1 MVCVTIKIYSF
12 KDTRFFILKIYII
25 KQLINMIERSLA
37 LFFGLVVGLMGY
49 IFSTKKKSI
58 KENFLPPMTFKV
70 DRVAA
75 PNEDFAHKGEFW
87 SVPGTFQSLVAP
99 RSASVQY
106 GSQIQYNLPPESLL
120 AYRSDTPFAND
131 GLLLTTGEGDIVQPV
146 TYDRFMFSNKRSR
159 LREQGDPI
167 RGDLPIIPHN
177 SDWFRPSVQPHIDL
191 KEGAMQ
197 VMGGFDNETNNQ
209 LSLLMAASA
218 GNALQTFGGMNFS
231 GEDGLSA
238 QMGAFM
244 RSPVYSSSSSDT
256 NNTDANLSKFMS
268 AAPQGSNIVQGFAA
282 TGMVPQYMTASNMG
296 MFSGYQ
302 SPQLLAPMPTV
313 DNVGVFSSVGMV
325 PQSAVQLERS
335 GDINVMRG

>member
-1 MVCVTIKIYSF
+1 
-12 KDTRFFILKIYII
+12 
-25 KQLINMIERSLA
+25 MIERSLA
-37 LFFGLVVGLMGY
+37 ILIGLIIGLFGY
-49 IFSTKKKSI
+49 IVSKKKNI
-58 KENFLPPMTFKV
+58 KENFLPSMTYKV
-70 DRVAA
+70 DKVAA
-75 PNEDFAHKGEFW
+75 PNQDFAHKGEFW

-120 AYRSDTPFAND
+120 AYRFDTPFAND
-131 GLLLTTGEGDIVQPV
+131 GLLTTGEGDIVQPV

-159 LREQGDPI
+159 LREHGDPI

-218 GNALQTFGGMNFS
+218 GNAMQTFGGMNFS

-238 QMGAFM
+238 NMGAFM
-244 RSPVYSSSSSDT
+244 RSPVSNSSPV
-256 NNTDANLSKFMS
+256 TDSTDKNLQKFMS
-268 AAPQGSNIVQGFAA
+268 AAPQGSNVTQGFAA
-282 TGMVPQYMTASNMG
+282 TGMVPQYS
-296 MFSGYQ
+296 FSGIDSLPNVLSTQGMLQQ
-302 SPQLLAPMPTV
+302 S
-313 DNVGVFSSVGMV
+313 MV
-325 PQSAVQLERS
+325 QIERS

>member
-1 MVCVTIKIYSF
+1 
-12 KDTRFFILKIYII
+12 
-25 KQLINMIERSLA
+25 MIERSIS
-37 LFFGLVVGLMGY
+37 LFFGLLVGIMGY
-49 IFSTKKKSI
+49 IYATKKKII
-58 KENFLPPMTFKV
+58 KENFLPSMTYKV

-146 TYDRFMFSNKRSR
+146 TYDRFMFSNKKSR
-159 LREQGDPI
+159 LREHGDPI

-177 SDWFRPSVQPHIDL
+177 SDWFRPSVQPHLDL

-209 LSLLMAASA
+209 LSMLMAASA
-218 GNALQTFGGMNFS
+218 GNAMQTFGGMNFS
-231 GEDGLSA
+231 GQDGLA
-238 QMGAFM
+238 ANMGAFM
-244 RSPVYSSSSSDT
+244 RSPVYSSSSSSPAET
-256 NNTDANLSKFMS
+256 TDVNLMKFMS
-268 AAPQGSNIVQGFAA
+268 AAPQGSNMVQGFAA
-282 TGMVPQYMTASNMG
+282 TGMVPSFDGNHRTSNMG
-296 MFSGYQ
+296 
-302 SPQLLAPMPTV
+302 
-313 DNVGVFSSVGMV
+313 VFSTQGML
-325 PQSAVQLERS
+325 PQSAVQIERS

>member
-1 MVCVTIKIYSF
+1 
-12 KDTRFFILKIYII
+12 
-25 KQLINMIERSLA
+25 MIERSLS
-37 LFFGLVVGLMGY
+37 LFFGLLVGIMGY
-49 IFSTKKKSI
+49 IYANKRKII
-58 KENFLPPMTFKV
+58 KENFLPSMSYKV

-146 TYDRFMFSNKRSR
+146 TYDRFMFSNKKSR
-159 LREQGDPI
+159 LREHGDPI

-177 SDWFRPSVQPHIDL
+177 SDWFRPSVQPHLDL

-209 LSLLMAASA
+209 LSMLMAASA
-218 GNALQTFGGMNFS
+218 GNAMQTFGGMNFS
-231 GEDGLSA
+231 GQDGLSA
-238 QMGAFM
+238 NMGAFM
-244 RSPVYSSSSSDT
+244 RSPVYNSSSSSSPAET
-256 NNTDANLSKFMS
+256 TDANLMKFMS
-268 AAPQGSNIVQGFAA
+268 AAPQGSNMVQGFAA
-282 TGMVPQYMTASNMG
+282 TGMVPSFDDHQRQPQYSNM
-296 MFSGYQ
+296 S
-302 SPQLLAPMPTV
+302 
-313 DNVGVFSSVGMV
+313 VFSTQGML
-325 PQSAVQLERS
+325 PQSAVQIERS

>member
-1 MVCVTIKIYSF
+1 
-12 KDTRFFILKIYII
+12 
-25 KQLINMIERSLA
+25 MIQRSLA
-37 LFFGLVVGLMGY
+37 LFFGLIVGLMGY
-49 IFSTKKKSI
+49 IYSTKKKYI
-58 KENFLPPMTFKV
+58 KENFLPSMTYKV

-87 SVPGTFQSLVAP
+87 SVPGTYQSLVAP

-146 TYDRFMFSNKRSR
+146 TYDRFMFSNKKSR
-159 LREQGDPI
+159 LREHGDPI

-218 GNALQTFGGMNFS
+218 GNAMQTFGGMNFS

-238 QMGAFM
+238 NMGAFM
-244 RSPVYSSSSSDT
+244 RSPVYSSNNSTSFAD
-256 NNTDANLSKFMS
+256 NTDANLMKFMS

-282 TGMVPQYMTASNMG
+282 TGMVPQYMTESNMG
-296 MFSGYQ
+296 LFANLGFAP
-302 SPQLLAPMPTV
+302 PQLQLAPQSTV
-313 DNVGVFSSVGMV
+313 DNVGIFSSLGML
-325 PQSAVQLERS
+325 PQGAVQIERS

>member
-1 MVCVTIKIYSF
+1 MIQQV
-12 KDTRFFILKIYII
+12 
-25 KQLINMIERSLA
+25 INMIERSLTILIGLIIG
-37 LFFGLVVGLMGY
+37 LFGY
-49 IFSTKKKSI
+49 IVSKKKNI
-58 KENFLPPMTFKV
+58 KENFLPSMTYKV
-70 DRVAA
+70 DKVAA
-75 PNEDFAHKGEFW
+75 PNQDFAHKGEFW

-120 AYRSDTPFAND
+120 AYRFDTPFAND
-131 GLLLTTGEGDIVQPV
+131 GLLTTGEGDIVQPV

-159 LREQGDPI
+159 LREHGDPI

-218 GNALQTFGGMNFS
+218 GNAMQTFGGMNFS

-238 QMGAFM
+238 NMGAFM
-244 RSPVYSSSSSDT
+244 RSPVSNSSPV
-256 NNTDANLSKFMS
+256 TDSTDKNLQKFMS
-268 AAPQGSNIVQGFAA
+268 AAPQGSNVTQGFAA
-282 TGMVPQYMTASNMG
+282 TGMVPQYS
-296 MFSGYQ
+296 FSGIDSLPNVLSTQGMLQQ
-302 SPQLLAPMPTV
+302 S
-313 DNVGVFSSVGMV
+313 MV
-325 PQSAVQLERS
+325 QIERS

>member
-1 MVCVTIKIYSF
+1 
-12 KDTRFFILKIYII
+12 
-25 KQLINMIERSLA
+25 MIERSLT
-37 LFFGLVVGLMGY
+37 LILGLIVGLLGY
-49 IFSTKKKSI
+49 IYSTKRKTI
-58 KENFLPPMTFKV
+58 KENFLPSMTYKV

-87 SVPGTFQSLVAP
+87 SVPGTYQSLVSP
-99 RSASVQY
+99 RSASMGY
-106 GSQIQYNLPPESLL
+106 GSQIQYNLPPENVL
-120 AYRSDTPFAND
+120 AYRSETPFAND
-131 GLLLTTGEGDIVQPV
+131 GLLTTEEGDIVQPI

-159 LREQGDPI
+159 LREHGDPI

-218 GNALQTFGGMNFS
+218 GNAMQTFGGVDFS
-231 GEDGLSA
+231 GNDGLGA

-244 RSPVYSSSSSDT
+244 RSPDNYSSSGYGY
-256 NNTDANLSKFMS
+256 NTDSNLAKYMS
-268 AAPQGSNIVQGFAA
+268 AAPQGSNVVQGFSA
-282 TGMVPQYMTASNMG
+282 TGMIPQYTDIPGVTLDNTGAFSN
-296 MFSGYQ
+296 
-302 SPQLLAPMPTV
+302 L
-313 DNVGVFSSVGMV
+313 GMV
-325 PQSAVQLERS
+325 PQSSVMVERS

>member
-1 MVCVTIKIYSF
+1 
-12 KDTRFFILKIYII
+12 
-25 KQLINMIERSLA
+25 MIERSLTILIGLIIG
-37 LFFGLVVGLMGY
+37 LFGY
-49 IFSTKKKSI
+49 IVSKKKNI
-58 KENFLPPMTFKV
+58 KENFLPSMTYKV
-70 DRVAA
+70 DKVAA
-75 PNEDFAHKGEFW
+75 PNQDFAHKGEFW
-87 SVPGTFQSLVAP
+87 SVPGTFQSLVSP

-120 AYRSDTPFAND
+120 AYRFDTPFAND
-131 GLLLTTGEGDIVQPV
+131 GLLTTGEGDIVQPV

-159 LREQGDPI
+159 LREHGDPI

-218 GNALQTFGGMNFS
+218 GNAMQTFGGMNFS

-238 QMGAFM
+238 NMGAFM
-244 RSPVYSSSSSDT
+244 RSPVSNSSPV
-256 NNTDANLSKFMS
+256 TDSTDKNLQKFMS
-268 AAPQGSNIVQGFAA
+268 AAPQGSNVTQGFAA
-282 TGMVPQYMTASNMG
+282 TGMVPQYS
-296 MFSGYQ
+296 FSGIDSLPNVLSTQGMLQQ
-302 SPQLLAPMPTV
+302 S
-313 DNVGVFSSVGMV
+313 MV
-325 PQSAVQLERS
+325 QIERS

>member
-1 MVCVTIKIYSF
+1 
-12 KDTRFFILKIYII
+12 
-25 KQLINMIERSLA
+25 MIERSLA
-37 LFFGLVVGLMGY
+37 LFFGLIVGIVGY
-49 IFSTKKKSI
+49 IYSTKKKTI
-58 KENFLPPMTFKV
+58 KENFLPSMTYKV

-87 SVPGTFQSLVAP
+87 SVPGTYQSLVAP

-131 GLLLTTGEGDIVQPV
+131 GLLLSTGEGDIVQPV
-146 TYDRFMFSNKRSR
+146 TYDRFMFSNKKSR
-159 LREQGDPI
+159 LREHGDPI

-177 SDWFRPSVQPHIDL
+177 SDWFRPSVHPHIDL

-218 GNALQTFGGMNFS
+218 GNAMQTFGGMNFS

-238 QMGAFM
+238 NMGAYM
-244 RSPVYSSSSSDT
+244 RSPVYNSSYSNT
-256 NNTDANLSKFMS
+256 EGNTDVNLMKFMS
-268 AAPQGSNIVQGFAA
+268 AAPQGSNVVQGFAA
-282 TGMVPQYMTASNMG
+282 TGMVPQYLTANNMG
-296 MFSGYQ
+296 LFSNLGVA
-302 SPQLLAPMPTV
+302 PLATAE
-313 DNVGVFSSVGMV
+313 NVGVFSTQGMV
-325 PQSAVQLERS
+325 PQSIVQLERS

>member
-1 MVCVTIKIYSF
+1 
-12 KDTRFFILKIYII
+12 
-25 KQLINMIERSLA
+25 MIERSLA
-37 LFFGLVVGLMGY
+37 LLFGMIVGLMGY
-49 IFSTKKKSI
+49 LLSTNKKKSI
-58 KENFLPPMTFKV
+58 KENFLPSMTYKV

-87 SVPGTFQSLVAP
+87 SVPGTYQSLVAP

-106 GSQIQYNLPPESLL
+106 GSQIQYNLPAESLL
-120 AYRSDTPFAND
+120 AYRSNTPFAND
-131 GLLLTTGEGDIVQPV
+131 GLLTTGEGDIVQPV

-159 LREQGDPI
+159 LREHGDPI

-209 LSLLMAASA
+209 LSLLMSASA

-238 QMGAFM
+238 NMGAFM
-244 RSPVYSSSSSDT
+244 RSPMDSRSSGMTSSMDT
-256 NNTDANLSKFMS
+256 TDANLMKFMS

-282 TGMVPQYMTASNMG
+282 TGMVPQYMTATNMG
-296 MFSGYQ
+296 LFPST
-302 SPQLLAPMPTV
+302 PQITAN
-313 DNVGVFSSVGMV
+313 NVGVFSTMGMI
-325 PQSAVQLERS
+325 PQNTVAVERS

>member
-1 MVCVTIKIYSF
+1 
-12 KDTRFFILKIYII
+12 
-25 KQLINMIERSLA
+25 MIEKSLA
-37 LFFGLVVGLMGY
+37 LFFGLIVGLIGY
-49 IFSTKKKSI
+49 IYATKKKFI
-58 KENFLPPMTFKV
+58 KENFLPSMTYKV

-87 SVPGTFQSLVAP
+87 SVPGTYQSLVAP

-146 TYDRFMFSNKRSR
+146 TYDRFMFSNKKSR
-159 LREQGDPI
+159 LREHGDPI

-197 VMGGFDNETNNQ
+197 VMGGFDNDTNNQ

-238 QMGAFM
+238 HMGEFM
-244 RSPVYSSSSSDT
+244 RSPVSYSSTTSSADT
-256 NNTDANLSKFMS
+256 TDANLSKFMS

-296 MFSGYQ
+296 LFSSMG
-302 SPQLLAPMPTV
+302 LAPQITSE
-313 DNVGVFSSVGMV
+313 NVGVFSTLGMV
-325 PQSAVQLERS
+325 PQSAVQIERS

>member
-1 MVCVTIKIYSF
+1 
-12 KDTRFFILKIYII
+12 
-25 KQLINMIERSLA
+25 
-37 LFFGLVVGLMGY
+37 
-49 IFSTKKKSI
+49 
-58 KENFLPPMTFKV
+58 MTYKV

-87 SVPGTFQSLVAP
+87 SVPGTYQALVAP

-146 TYDRFMFSNKRSR
+146 TYDRFMFSNKKSR
-159 LREQGDPI
+159 LREHGDPI

-197 VMGGFDNETNNQ
+197 VMGGFDNDTNNQ
-209 LSLLMAASA
+209 LSQLMAASA

-244 RSPVYSSSSSDT
+244 RSPYDSRSSTSAAH
-256 NNTDANLSKFMS
+256 NTDVNLMKYMS
-268 AAPQGSNIVQGFAA
+268 AAPQGSNVVQGFAA
-282 TGMVPQYMTASNMG
+282 TGMVPQYSTTSG
-296 MFSGYQ
+296 LGSTFST
-302 SPQLLAPMPTV
+302 L
-313 DNVGVFSSVGMV
+313 GMV
-325 PQSAVQLERS
+325 PQSAVQVERS

>member
-1 MVCVTIKIYSF
+1 
-12 KDTRFFILKIYII
+12 
-25 KQLINMIERSLA
+25 MIDRSLA
-37 LFFGLVVGLMGY
+37 LLFGLIVGLMGY
-49 IFSTKKKSI
+49 IVSTKKKII
-58 KENFLPPMTFKV
+58 KENFLPSMTYKV

-87 SVPGTFQSLVAP
+87 SVPGTYQSLVAP
-99 RSASVQY
+99 RSASVLY

-159 LREQGDPI
+159 LREHGDPI

-197 VMGGFDNETNNQ
+197 VMGGFDNDTNNQ
-209 LSLLMAASA
+209 LSLLMSASA
-218 GNALQTFGGMNFS
+218 GNAMQTFGGMNFS
-231 GEDGLSA
+231 GDDGLSA
-238 QMGAFM
+238 HMGAFM
-244 RSPVYSSSSSDT
+244 RSPNYSSSSNTTSSTDT
-256 NNTDANLSKFMS
+256 SSADTTDANLMKFMS
-268 AAPQGSNIVQGFAA
+268 ATPQGSNIVQGFAA

-296 MFSGYQ
+296 LFSSMGIA
-302 SPQLLAPMPTV
+302 PQITA
-313 DNVGVFSSVGMV
+313 DNVGVFSTLGMI
-325 PQSAVQLERS
+325 PQTAVAVERS

>member
-1 MVCVTIKIYSF
+1 MIENYS
-12 KDTRFFILKIYII
+12 II
-25 KQLINMIERSLA
+25 QQVINMIERSLA
-37 LFFGLVVGLMGY
+37 MFFGLIVGLMGY
-49 IFSTKKKSI
+49 IYSTKRKII
-58 KENFLPPMTFKV
+58 KENFLPSMTYKV

-87 SVPGTFQSLVAP
+87 SVPGTYQSLVAP

-120 AYRSDTPFAND
+120 AYRSNTPFAND

-159 LREQGDPI
+159 LREHGDPI

-218 GNALQTFGGMNFS
+218 GNAMQTFGGMNFS
-231 GEDGLSA
+231 GQDGLA
-238 QMGAFM
+238 ANMGAFM
-244 RSPVYSSSSSDT
+244 RSPVYSS
-256 NNTDANLSKFMS
+256 NLSLSADTTDENLMKFMS

-296 MFSGYQ
+296 LFSNSGIV
-302 SPQLLAPMPTV
+302 SPQIQAPQTTV
-313 DNVGVFSSVGMV
+313 DNVGVFSTLGMV
-325 PQSAVQLERS
+325 PQSAVQIERS

>member
-1 MVCVTIKIYSF
+1 MIQQV
-12 KDTRFFILKIYII
+12 
-25 KQLINMIERSLA
+25 INMIERSLA
-37 LFFGLVVGLMGY
+37 ILIGLIIGLFGY
-49 IFSTKKKSI
+49 IVSKKKNI
-58 KENFLPPMTFKV
+58 KENFLPSMTYKV
-70 DRVAA
+70 DKVAA
-75 PNEDFAHKGEFW
+75 PNQDFAHKGEFW

-120 AYRSDTPFAND
+120 AYRFDTPFAND
-131 GLLLTTGEGDIVQPV
+131 GLLTTGEGDIVQPV

-159 LREQGDPI
+159 LREHGDPI

-218 GNALQTFGGMNFS
+218 GNAMQTFGGMNFS

-238 QMGAFM
+238 NMGAFM
-244 RSPVYSSSSSDT
+244 RSPVSNSSPV
-256 NNTDANLSKFMS
+256 TDSTDKNLQKFMS
-268 AAPQGSNIVQGFAA
+268 AAPQGSNVTQGFAA
-282 TGMVPQYMTASNMG
+282 TGMVPQYS
-296 MFSGYQ
+296 FSGIDSLPNVLSTQGMLQQ
-302 SPQLLAPMPTV
+302 STV
-313 DNVGVFSSVGMV
+313 
-325 PQSAVQLERS
+325 QIERS

>member
-1 MVCVTIKIYSF
+1 
-12 KDTRFFILKIYII
+12 
-25 KQLINMIERSLA
+25 MIERSLA
-37 LFFGLVVGLMGY
+37 LFFGLIVGLMGY
-49 IFSTKKKSI
+49 IYSNKKKII
-58 KENFLPPMTFKV
+58 KENFLPSMTYKV

-87 SVPGTFQSLVAP
+87 SVPGTYQSLVAP

-146 TYDRFMFSNKRSR
+146 TYDRFMFSNKKSR
-159 LREQGDPI
+159 LREHGDPI

-218 GNALQTFGGMNFS
+218 GNAMQTFGGMNFS

-238 QMGAFM
+238 NMGAFM
-244 RSPVYSSSSSDT
+244 RSPVYSSSNSSSFA
-256 NNTDANLSKFMS
+256 NSTDANLMKFMS

-296 MFSGYQ
+296 LFSNV
-302 SPQLLAPMPTV
+302 PQTTV
-313 DNVGVFSSVGMV
+313 DNVGVFSSLGMV
-325 PQSAVQLERS
+325 PQTAVQIERS

>member
-1 MVCVTIKIYSF
+1 
-12 KDTRFFILKIYII
+12 
-25 KQLINMIERSLA
+25 MIQRSLA
-37 LFFGLVVGLMGY
+37 LLFGLIVGLMGY
-49 IFSTKKKSI
+49 IHMTKKKII
-58 KENFLPPMTFKV
+58 KENFLPSMTYKV

-87 SVPGTFQSLVAP
+87 SVPGTYQSLVAP
-99 RSASVQY
+99 RSASMQY

-146 TYDRFMFSNKRSR
+146 TYDRFMFSNKKSR
-159 LREQGDPI
+159 LREHGDPI

-218 GNALQTFGGMNFS
+218 GNAMQTFGGMNFS
-231 GEDGLSA
+231 GADGLSA
-238 QMGAFM
+238 NMGAFM
-244 RSPVYSSSSSDT
+244 RSPVYNASSSSSGVD
-256 NNTDANLSKFMS
+256 NTDANLMKFMS

-282 TGMVPQYMTASNMG
+282 TGMVPQYMTAGNMG
-296 MFSGYQ
+296 LFSNLGVMG
-302 SPQLLAPMPTV
+302 PQYTSNNA
-313 DNVGVFSSVGMV
+313 GVFATQGML

>member
-1 MVCVTIKIYSF
+1 
-12 KDTRFFILKIYII
+12 
-25 KQLINMIERSLA
+25 MIQRSLA
-37 LFFGLVVGLMGY
+37 LLFGLIVGLMGY
-49 IFSTKKKSI
+49 IHMTKKKII
-58 KENFLPPMTFKV
+58 KENFLPSMTYKV

-87 SVPGTFQSLVAP
+87 SVPGAYQSLVAP
-99 RSASVQY
+99 RSASMQY

-146 TYDRFMFSNKRSR
+146 TYDRFMFSNKKSR
-159 LREQGDPI
+159 LREHGDPI

-218 GNALQTFGGMNFS
+218 GNAMQTFGGMNFS
-231 GEDGLSA
+231 GADGLSA
-238 QMGAFM
+238 NMGAFM
-244 RSPVYSSSSSDT
+244 RSPVYNASSSSSGVD
-256 NNTDANLSKFMS
+256 NTGANLMKFMS

-282 TGMVPQYMTASNMG
+282 TGMVPQYTTASNMG
-296 MFSGYQ
+296 LFSNLGVMG
-302 SPQLLAPMPTV
+302 PQYTSN
-313 DNVGVFSSVGMV
+313 NVGVFATQGML

-335 GDINVMRG
+335 GDINVARG